1 MQRHLALLLY
11 LFPLPKRRSPE
22 EESAEVRLDRAQMR
36 LKEIHARHREQAV
49 IAITQ
54 KNNLQTQL
62 DELRKTIEN
71 LQKKAELAVKRGNP
85 ELADKFLKEQQNF
98 EQSLWSSE
106 ETLLQAEETAEQLK
120 VAIARDVAEERQKVA
135 QILALRMEW
144 KQSEI
149 QLAMEE
155 ELRQIGVWYLAQPH
169 EPTIDRQTARELV
182 FFLLLLIVG
191 LLVWRLTAD

>member
-22 EESAEVRLDRAQMR
+22 EESAEVLLDRAQMR

-85 ELADKFLKEQQNF
+85 ELADKFLKEQQSY

-120 VAIARDVAEERQKVA
+120 VAIARDIAVEREKVA
-135 QILALRMEW
+135 QILALKIEW
-144 KQSEI
+144 KGSQIEQAMQE
-149 QLAMEE
+149 QLES
-155 ELRQIGVWYLAQPH
+155 LGLWHLAQP
-169 EPTIDRQTARELV
+169 PQPPVDRKTARELV

>member
-22 EESAEVRLDRAQMR
+22 EESAEVLLDRAQMR

-85 ELADKFLKEQQNF
+85 ELADKFLKEQQSY

-120 VAIARDVAEERQKVA
+120 VAIARDIAVEREKVA
-135 QILALRMEW
+135 QILALKIEW
-144 KQSEI
+144 KGSQIEQAMQE
-149 QLAMEE
+149 QLES
-155 ELRQIGVWYLAQPH
+155 LGLWHLAQP
-169 EPTIDRQTARELV
+169 PQPPVDRKTARELV
-182 FFLLLLIVG
+182 FFCCC
-191 LLVWRLTAD
+191 